1 MIFKRQK
8 YYNYVSL
15 LTDYNYRYLEM
26 RYFIELAYKGTH
38 FHGWQIQPDAISV
51 QEVLEK
57 ALSTK
62 LQDKIALTGA
72 GRTDTGVHASFF
84 IAHFDTNKAFDTDKL
99 LYGLNHLVGKDISIR
114 KLYEVLENA
123 HARFDAIS
131 RTYQYRISLTKNPFL
146 QETTSL
152 YSKKLDINLMNEACK
167 ALFNYID
174 FTSFSKVHT
183 DTKTNNCTIT
193 EAYWEQKE
201 DLLVFTITADRFLRN
216 MVRAIVGT
224 LIEVGI
230 NKITISDF
238 KKIIEA
244 KNRSNAGSS
253 VPPEGLFLTDIIYPK
268 LN

>member
-1 MIFKRQK
+1 
-8 YYNYVSL
+8 
-15 LTDYNYRYLEM
+15 M
-26 RYFIELAYKGTH
+26 RYFIQLAYKGTN

-51 QEVLEK
+51 QEVIEK

-84 IAHFDTNKAFDTDKL
+84 IAHFDTNKTFDFDKL
-99 LYGLNHLVGKDISIR
+99 LYGLNHLVGKDISII
-114 KLYEVLENA
+114 KLYKVPEHS
-123 HARFDAIS
+123 HARFDATS

-152 YSKKLDINLMNEACK
+152 FSKKLNIGLMNEACK
-167 ALFNYID
+167 FLFNYID

-224 LIEVGI
+224 LLEVGI
-230 NKITISDF
+230 SKIKVSDF
-238 KKIIEA
+238 KLIIEA
-244 KNRSNAGSS
+244 QNRSKAGSS
-253 VPPEGLFLTDIIYPK
+253 AAPEGLFLTDIKYPG
-268 LN
+268 L

>member
-1 MIFKRQK
+1 
-8 YYNYVSL
+8 
-15 LTDYNYRYLEM
+15 M

-38 FHGWQIQPDAISV
+38 FHGWQNQPDAISI
-51 QEVLEK
+51 QEVIEK

-62 LQDKIALTGA
+62 LQEKISLTGA

-84 IAHFDTNKAFDTDKL
+84 IAHFDSSQTFDYKKL

-114 KLYEVLENA
+114 KLYKVSENS

-152 YSKKLDINLMNEACK
+152 FSKVLDVDLMNEACK
-167 ALFNYID
+167 TLFNYID

-183 DTKTNNCTIT
+183 DTKTNNCTIS

-230 NKITISDF
+230 NKITIPEF
-238 KKIIEA
+238 KKIIET
-244 KNRSNAGSS
+244 KNRSKAGSS
-253 VPPEGLFLTDIIYPK
+253 VPPEGLFLTDIKYP
-268 LN
+268 NH